1 MRPAALAIAVALVS
15 SPVRPSLGEALTDL
29 MQLYEQREYFSLC
42 DQIERPREADAAE
55 VLFLRAACAHAFNQ
69 PEESNALIDR
79 ALAGASVD
87 DALRLK
93 LLRIERANFFR
104 LYRYESAHAAAL
116 AVAALPEALST
127 DEERTD
133 DSNMVRLLGALRDVP
148 PQTVEARGAS
158 TLRLTPSEASGP
170 RLPLRIVGRDRAYL
184 PDTGANL
191 CAMMRSEAEDLG
203 LEVRSAGI
211 DVGTATGEDIEAD
224 VAVVPELVIG
234 NLVFRSVVFLV
245 LPDELATI
253 PEANLQIRGIVGFPV
268 FEAMGEIRFHRR
280 GVVEVPDK
288 PSTSGPRNMALDE
301 LTVLVR
307 VGYHGRSHVCRLD
320 SGANKTAFYAPFL
333 AKNRSDV
340 ESVGTSAVATVAG
353 VGTRREVPVY
363 RLPEIELAVG
373 ETTVRLKNVDVYS
386 EPIVEE
392 EEDDLDCNLG
402 QDVLGAFE
410 AYVLDFDGMTFRL
423 VGP

>member
-1 MRPAALAIAVALVS
+1 MRPAALALAVTLVS
-15 SPVRPSLGEALTDL
+15 SPAFPSSGEELSDL
-29 MQLYEQREYFSLC
+29 MQLYETREYFTLC
-42 DQIERPREADAAE
+42 GRLDGPREDDPAE

-69 PEESNALIDR
+69 PGESNALVGR
-79 ALAGASVD
+79 ALARASLD

-93 LLRIERANFFR
+93 LRRIERANLLR
-104 LYRYESAHAAAL
+104 LRRYESARAAAL

-127 DEERTD
+127 HEERID
-133 DSNMVRLLGALRDVP
+133 DINMLRLLGALRDVP

-158 TLRLTPSEASGP
+158 ILKLTRSDAGGP
-170 RLPLRIVGRDRAYL
+170 RLPLRVAGRDRAYL
-184 PDTGANL
+184 PDTGASL
-191 CAMMRSEAEDLG
+191 SAMVRSEAEALG
-203 LEVRSAGI
+203 LGVRRAGV

-224 VAVVPELVIG
+224 VTVIPELVIG
-234 NLVFRSVVFLV
+234 NLVFRNVVFLV
-245 LPDELATI
+245 LPDELLTI
-253 PEANLQIRGIVGFPV
+253 PEASLQIRGIIGFPV
-268 FEAMGEIRFHRR
+268 LEAMGEIWFHEG
-280 GVVEVPDK
+280 GVVEIPDRA
-288 PSTSGPRNMALDE
+288 STSGPRNMALDE
-301 LTVLVR
+301 LTLLVR
-307 VGYHGRSHVCRLD
+307 VGYRGRSHVCRLD

-373 ETTVRLKNVDVYS
+373 GTTVRLKSVDVYS

-392 EEDDLDCNLG
+392 EEDHLDCNLG

-410 AYVLDFDGMTFRL
+410 AYVLNFETMTFRL
-423 VGP
+423 VRS